1 MRFICC
7 LTLEF
12 VYHKDINYNDILSS
26 HDPIK
31 QPMHPHRPALPSE
44 NQNAKPAA
52 LPARVRTVNDWTNLV
67 KIAGELDQNG
77 TKKVADRKSTRLN
90 SSHVAISYA

>member
-1 MRFICC
+1 
-7 LTLEF
+7 
-12 VYHKDINYNDILSS
+12 
-26 HDPIK
+26 
-31 QPMHPHRPALPSE
+31 MHPHRPALPSE

-77 TKKVADRKSTRLN
+77 TKKVAGRGTT
-90 SSHVAISYA
+90 